1 MRPSSALPSFA
12 RCASEG
18 NRATEG
24 LPAEAPR
31 AKAGGTIAHSCA
43 AWLAAALGA
52 LAASAAQAADR
63 SAIRIGWTAWSDAE
77 AVTQIA
83 RQVLEER
90 LDYRVELVM
99 TDIGLQYTGVA
110 RGNLDVM
117 LMAWLPTTHKAYWD
131 KVSGDVVDLAVLYD
145 HARLGWAV
153 PNYVPESEVS
163 SIPDLGKPE
172 VRSRLHGRI
181 QGIDP
186 GAGLMRAS
194 ERALADYALTG
205 YSLLSA
211 SDAGMIVALDRAI
224 KRKDWIV
231 VTTWSPHWMFARYPV
246 RYLADPKGSLGST
259 EAIHAVARK
268 GFEADFPRAAAFLKK
283 FKLTIPEL
291 EALMLRAKDSS
302 YHDEAVA
309 YVRTH
314 PQRVDQWVAD
324 AGTVKP

>member
-1 MRPSSALPSFA
+1 MR
-12 RCASEG
+12 R
-18 NRATEG
+18 
-24 LPAEAPR
+24 
-31 AKAGGTIAHSCA
+31 
-43 AWLAAALGA
+43 AAAAAIHWAVALLVAACA
-52 LAASAAQAADR
+52 LAVHAADR
-63 SAIRIGWTAWSDAE
+63 NVIRIGWTAWSDAE

-83 RQVLEER
+83 KEVLETR
-90 LDYRVELVM
+90 LGYKVELVM
-99 TDIGLQYTGVA
+99 TDIGLQYAGVA

-131 KVSGDVVDLAVLYD
+131 KVSGEVVDLAVLYD

-153 PNYVPESEVS
+153 PQYVPESEVG
-163 SIPDLGKPE
+163 SIADLNKPE

-194 ERALADYALTG
+194 EHTLADYALDG

-224 KRKDWIV
+224 KRNEWIV

-246 RYLADPKGSLGST
+246 RYLADPKGSLGGAES
-259 EAIHAVARK
+259 IHAVARK
-268 GFEADFPRAAAFLKK
+268 GFEADFPRAAAFLKR
-283 FKLTIPEL
+283 FRLAIPEL

-302 YHDEAVA
+302 YHHEAVA
-309 YVRTH
+309 YLRAN
-314 PQRVDQWVAD
+314 PQRVDQWLAD
-324 AGTVKP
+324 TGTAKP

>member
-1 MRPSSALPSFA
+1 MKSGRSAFA
-12 RCASEG
+12 AFAAS
-18 NRATEG
+18 
-24 LPAEAPR
+24 
-31 AKAGGTIAHSCA
+31 AGK
-43 AWLAAALGA
+43 LAAALVA
-52 LAASAAQAADR
+52 VTAVAAPAAEHR
-63 SAIRIGWTAWSDAE
+63 VIRIGWTAWSDAE
-77 AVTQIA
+77 AVTNIA
-83 RQVLEER
+83 KEVLEKR
-90 LDYRVELVM
+90 LGYKVELVM
-99 TDIGLQYTGVA
+99 TDIGLQYAGVA

-117 LMAWLPTTHKAYWD
+117 LMAWLPNTQKAYWD
-131 KVSGDVVDLAVLYD
+131 KVSGDVVDLTVLYD

-153 PNYVPESEVS
+153 PTYVPENEVS
-163 SIPDLGKPE
+163 SIADLNKPE

-205 YSLLSA
+205 YTLQSA

-224 KRKDWIV
+224 KRKEWIV

-246 RYLADPKGSLGST
+246 RYLADPKASLGSN
-259 EAIHAVARK
+259 EAIHAIARK
-268 GFEADFPRAAAFLKK
+268 GFEADFPRAAAFLKS

-309 YVRTH
+309 YLKAHR
-314 PQRVDQWVAD
+314 QLVDRWVAA
-324 AGTVKP
+324 AGAAKP